1 DTVLNDT
8 WIAAGKSLLASRGI
22 AQNQV
27 ALNMYTLL
35 FPAVS
40 RNTTGY
46 TNQYQSNGIN
56 TYNSY
61 NGIIK
66 LDHNF
71 NEKYSISAHYLGT
84 TGTQSADVGSHF
96 ADYFETAPMHIHNF
110 QIAQNSTFNSKM
122 VNQVTAAVSSFL
134 QVFNDR
140 NQSFDV
146 QANGL
151 PLGLTGQ
158 LAKGAPQFYVGS
170 FDYTGATP
178 PLGRQDVT
186 GHIGD
191 VFHLSLGRHEIKI
204 GGEYRH
210 ANLNVAYYVNGRGTF
225 NFDGTRYTNNGAN
238 PVTKAECDAAGL
250 DFANTGFNGAKP
262 GANCST
268 GIQVA
273 DFVAGTTRN
282 AAAGATIL
290 RNNPQRVY
298 IVNTFD
304 LFAGDNFKVSQ
315 HLSVNYGVRWSYPG
329 TVNDDRNSIYNFTPE
344 RGYFKAPLYAR
355 NMGNVAPRIGF
366 AWTPFKEAT
375 TVLRGAYG
383 WFYDQPTV
391 GQFVYNSIGNGA
403 SAGIFGSPG
412 DANAAVTVNGGAG
425 FTLGQTTFPSGVQ
438 FGPNGQPTTS
448 LGILAI
454 NPNYRAAYLQNYN
467 VNVEQQLAKNTMITI
482 GYVGSSGRRLAYVAD
497 LNQIPVTTNAAARVR
512 PYAAQYPYLT
522 AINQVNSGATS
533 NYNSLQISLVQ
544 SQWHGITAKVY
555 YTWAKSMDDASST
568 TTPQNS
574 RNLRGDWGLSN
585 FDVRNNF
592 TGSAQY
598 VLPKFTS
605 HAARL
610 TQGYEINALYTFA
623 GGQPINILAGTNT
636 SGSGEASR
644 DRPNRI
650 AGVNPFVTRVTN
662 ASTTSRTYSYLNKNA
677 WTAAPTGT
685 FGNERRN
692 SVQGP
697 GFGDVDLSFV
707 KRTPVTEKI
716 STEFRA
722 EIFNIAN
729 QANFGNP
736 SGTLTSSS
744 FGLLSATRNGSSAP
758 GLGPGEPRNMQF
770 AFKVAF

>member
-1 DTVLNDT
+1 
-8 WIAAGKSLLASRGI
+8 
-22 AQNQV
+22 
-27 ALNMYTLL
+27 
-35 FPAVS
+35 
-40 RNTTGY
+40 
-46 TNQYQSNGIN
+46 
-56 TYNSY
+56 
-61 NGIIK
+61 
-66 LDHNF
+66 
-71 NEKYSISAHYLGT
+71 
-84 TGTQSADVGSHF
+84 
-96 ADYFETAPMHIHNF
+96 
-110 QIAQNSTFNSKM
+110 

-140 NQSFDV
+140 NQNFDV

-170 FDYTGATP
+170 GDYTGATP

-238 PVTKAECDAAGL
+238 PATQAECQAAGL
-250 DFANTGFNGAKP
+250 DYTNTG
-262 GANCST
+262 ANKCST

-282 AAAGATIL
+282 NASGATIL

-355 NMGNVAPRIGF
+355 NMGNVAPRVGF

-568 TTPQNS
+568 TTPQDS

-598 VLPKFTS
+598 VLPKFTT

-636 SGSGEASR
+636 SQSGEASR
-644 DRPNRI
+644 DRPNRV
-650 AGVNPFVTRVTN
+650 AGVNPFVSRVTN
-662 ASTTSRTYSYLNKNA
+662 ASSTSRTYSYLNKNA
-677 WTAAPTGT
+677 WTPAAAGT